1 MKSIFTAISF
11 CFGLLLFAQDANTD
25 VLFTIDNEPVKAS
38 EFIRVYSKNLDL
50 VKDETQKD
58 IDAYLKL
65 FVDYKLKVKE
75 ARQKGLDQE
84 NAYIREFGN
93 YQKQLT
99 KNYMTDNEV
108 TDQLVKE
115 AYDRSIQDVKASHVL
130 IRIDENETD
139 TTEVYKQLMDLR
151 ERVINEGYEPVQKA
165 VHNGKTIFAEDLGY
179 FSAFKMVYPFETA
192 AYQTEVGEV
201 SMPFRTRFGFHI
213 VKVWDKRKSLGQ
225 VTVAHIMVADQQKD
239 STLDPAARIKQI
251 YTKLQQG
258 EKFESLAKQFS
269 DDKSSASKGGVLN
282 PFSGGQL
289 SSKEFEEKAFSL
301 ENKGDVTAPFKTD
314 YGWHIVKL
322 IDKKGVQPFSE
333 VEGELQNKVKQD
345 MRSKL
350 ISSAMTAKLKEQYAV
365 KDNTEAL
372 KYFETLITDA
382 YFKRAWTIPSD
393 LDLEKPFLKIKD
405 TTYVYDDFA
414 NHLFSVQRNYV
425 NKKLSAAQLVNNEY
439 DVFLT
444 NALTNYKETHLESE
458 NEEFAHILNEYR
470 EGLLLFDLMENEVWN
485 KASKDSLGLAAYYDA
500 HQSEYLWN
508 KRAEGT
514 LFSSASKKEISKVR
528 KQLKKGKTAQEVVE
542 GLSSESETS
551 VIPTTST
558 FEKGNRMLPDDFKL
572 SEGVSDIFDH
582 NDLYHVLFV
591 DAILPAGKKTL
602 EEARGQVVSAYQ
614 SELENEW
621 IETLRAKYQ
630 VKVNQ
635 DVLEETKSKLNK

>member
-1 MKSIFTAISF
+1 MKSIFTAICF

-350 ISSAMTAKLKEQYAV
+350 ISSAMTAKLKDQYGV

-372 KYFETLITDA
+372 KYFETIITDA

-485 KASKDSLGLAAYYDA
+485 KATKDSVGLAAYYDA

-582 NDLYHVLFV
+582 NDLYHVLLV

-621 IETLRAKYQ
+621 IETLRAKYK